1 MLRKGNISTEAD
13 TGPFLFSLG
22 ALICCGTGAALLFLL
37 AGGNALAVF
46 AGIMLSIV
54 AAASLAVLFAMVTDR
69 AYIEDGVLHMS
80 YLFRRGKVKLGDIG
94 RIKYKDDV
102 YSVYD
107 KRGTLV
113 GTVNAKLTGID
124 RLLNELDRNG
134 VSFE

>member
-1 MLRKGNISTEAD
+1 MDGGKVVDVEVTV
-13 TGPFLFSLG
+13 
-22 ALICCGTGAALLFLL
+22 FLL